1 MPRPRIRRYADIACG
16 HDADFPFRAG
26 LGTDRRRLAFRPG
39 RSAPLRRPGAD
50 RGRLGYYSAHE
61 ATSTHLLFT
70 EDARRDAALLWLA
83 DHAAPGLRE
92 AAAWLARMVEAEIR
106 FGTAD
111 LALLE
116 AARAAL
122 AKAGLAT
129 LRLGGIIDHAPP
141 APVASLDG
149 PSLMHAV
156 AAVDRDLAVIDHL
169 YERQKAA

>member
-1 MPRPRIRRYADIACG
+1 MTPIFRFAQALGRIDAGWRFAPAD
-16 HDADFPFRAG
+16 
-26 LGTDRRRLAFRPG
+26 
-39 RSAPLRRPGAD
+39 LRRCVGLALIADAWAIVRRDAGPGQV
-50 RGRLGYYSAHE
+50 GPAHE
-61 ATSTHLLFT
+61 ASSTHLLFT
-70 EDARRDAALLWLA
+70 EDARRDAVRLWLA

-111 LALLE
+111 RALLE

-129 LRLGGIIDHAPP
+129 LRPGGIIDHAPPAP

-156 AAVDRDLAVIDHL
+156 AAVDRDLAAIDHL